1 MVAEEQSANVDE
13 MNVVYNDDSDQ
24 NLAFIDRFE
33 YTDEY
38 QVDQILK
45 ASKLMKT
52 FTKKALDG
60 KNIGA
65 LRRAYKQ
72 HLTAAAKIKRVLA
85 KIGSQISNFD
95 ESDSDEVDA
104 VMQLIGDKALSTS
117 ANMFNENAW
126 RVVSNKFHLISM
138 TAHWNYNTIFNN
150 C

>member
-1 MVAEEQSANVDE
+1 LGAFIHDSNKHESPQIDKGAVATPSVFADMVAEEQSANVDE

-60 KNIGA
+60 KNIGS

-85 KIGSQISNFD
+85 KIGQQISNFD

-104 VMQLIGDKALSTS
+104 VM
-117 ANMFNENAW
+117 
-126 RVVSNKFHLISM
+126 
-138 TAHWNYNTIFNN
+138 
-150 C
+150 